1 MPHCSK
7 LRTVDSTDDH
17 DTQTCPET
25 SEASGLDPLPQ
36 NKFNVKAFLWRNAFV
51 LLTVVA
57 IVIGVSLGFALRSTN
72 ITEREIKY
80 LTFPGELLM
89 TMLQMLVLPLI
100 ISSLITGMSSVD
112 RKAYGKMG
120 LHALCYYTMTTLMA
134 VLTGILLVVFIQP
147 GKSPSHVSVSP
158 GGQAEAVQ
166 TVDAFLDLI
175 RNMFPPNLV
184 TACFRKVS
192 SAEVLFFCFCIFF
205 IMLHVNTDHF
215 LSFFLPFIQ
224 YKTVYSKSKSLG
236 VVNLT
241 QTSEFNK
248 NDTVPMPGTVEGVNI
263 LGLLVFCIAFGLIL
277 GSMESEAKLVRD
289 VFDCLNKA
297 IMHLISIV
305 IWYSPAGIL
314 FLVGG
319 EILKMKDIRVIGR
332 QLAMYILTVTTG
344 LAIHSFFTL
353 PLIYFIF
360 TRKNP
365 FRFMVGLLQALTT
378 AFGTSSSSA
387 TLPITIH
394 CLEEN
399 LKMDKRVTR
408 FMVPVGAAVTMDG
421 TALYEAV
428 ASIFIAQV
436 HYMELDVGH
445 LIIISI
451 TATVAAIG
459 ATGIPQGGMVSMAI
473 VLTSVGL
480 PLEGISF
487 IIAVDWMLDRLR
499 TATNVLGDCIGVGVV
514 QHLSRHELQ
523 GPAEECLVEEK
534 REKPSD

>member
-36 NKFNVKAFLWRNAFV
+36 NKCNVKAFLWRNAFV

-57 IVIGVSLGFALRSTN
+57 IVIGVGLGFALRSTN

-89 TMLQMLVLPLI
+89 RMLQMLVLPLI

-112 RKAYGKMG
+112 GKAYGKMG

-134 VLTGILLVVFIQP
+134 VLTGILLVVFIHP

-175 RNMFPPNLV
+175 R
-184 TACFRKVS
+184 
-192 SAEVLFFCFCIFF
+192 
-205 IMLHVNTDHF
+205 
-215 LSFFLPFIQ
+215 
-224 YKTVYSKSKSLG
+224 
-236 VVNLT
+236 
-241 QTSEFNK
+241 
-248 NDTVPMPGTVEGVNI
+248 
-263 LGLLVFCIAFGLIL
+263 
-277 GSMESEAKLVRD
+277 
-289 VFDCLNKA
+289 
-297 IMHLISIV
+297 
-305 IWYSPAGIL
+305 YSPAGIL

-408 FMVPVGAAVTMDG
+408 FMAPVGAAVTMDG

-428 ASIFIAQV
+428 AAIFIAQV
-436 HYMELDVGH
+436 HYMELDVGQ
-445 LIIISI
+445 LIIISV

-487 IIAVDWMLDRLR
+487 IIAVDWMDRLR

-534 REKPSD
+534 RERPSD

>member
-192 SAEVLFFCFCIFF
+192 
-205 IMLHVNTDHF
+205 
-215 LSFFLPFIQ
+215 
-224 YKTVYSKSKSLG
+224 
-236 VVNLT
+236 
-241 QTSEFNK
+241 
-248 NDTVPMPGTVEGVNI
+248 TVEGVNI

-523 GPAEECLVEEK
+523 GPAEECLAVPRRNLASCSSCSK
-534 REKPSD
+534 I

>member
-36 NKFNVKAFLWRNAFV
+36 NKCNVKAFLWRNAFV

-57 IVIGVSLGFALRSTN
+57 IVIGVGLGFALRSTN

-89 TMLQMLVLPLI
+89 RMLQMLVLPLI

-112 RKAYGKMG
+112 GKAYGKMG

-134 VLTGILLVVFIQP
+134 VLTGILLVVFIHP

-184 TACFRKVS
+184 TACFRK
-192 SAEVLFFCFCIFF
+192 
-205 IMLHVNTDHF
+205 
-215 LSFFLPFIQ
+215 

-248 NDTVPMPGTVEGVNI
+248 SSFTLLCNHDTVPMPGTVEGVNI

-408 FMVPVGAAVTMDG
+408 FMAPVGAAVTMDG

-428 ASIFIAQV
+428 AAIFIAQV
-436 HYMELDVGH
+436 HYMELDVGQ
-445 LIIISI
+445 LIIISV

-487 IIAVDWMLDRLR
+487 IIAVDWMDRLR

-523 GPAEECLVEEK
+523 GPRIMGGWEGWGGGQSS
-534 REKPSD
+534 P